1 MMGWEQLYRYKLQGT
16 RINYKGQHLYVFDL
30 TSTEVFLPAVKDPD
44 NPKAKARRSAAVY
57 PTDWRDSFGIPVQEH
72 EASMQIDLMEGF
84 TFADVAQ
91 KPGTTLVDG
100 QPLPDGTPEQEQ
112 LPMEI
117 IDQETGEVIRV

>member
-1 MMGWEQLYRYKLQGT
+1 
-16 RINYKGQHLYVFDL
+16 
-30 TSTEVFLPAVKDPD
+30 
-44 NPKAKARRSAAVY
+44 
-57 PTDWRDSFGIPVQEH
+57 
-72 EASMQIDLMEGF
+72 MQIDLMEGF

-91 KPGTTLVDG
+91 KPDTTLVDG